1 VRRVRYAVAMSLDG
15 YIAGPKGE
23 ADWIVMDP
31 EIDFRAIFAQF
42 DTLLVG
48 RRSYE
53 AMAGYGGGG
62 GMFSGMKVLVLSRTL
77 KQADHPKV
85 TIVSRRVPETIGA
98 LRKEPGKDIWLFGGG
113 ELFRSL
119 LELNLVDA
127 VEVAVIPAL
136 LGGGIPLLPSPAHR
150 AKLEL
155 TRHRVYAKTG
165 TVSLEYA
172 VKRSRRRPRS
182 AAPTLEADGER
193 LQPAQDRALS
203 PAQ

>member
-1 VRRVRYAVAMSLDG
+1 MRRVRYAVAMSLDG

-23 ADWIVMDP
+23 ADWILMDP
-31 EIDFRAIFAQF
+31 EIDFRAIFAQY

-48 RRSYE
+48 RRTYE
-53 AMAGYGGGG
+53 AMASYGGDE
-62 GMFSGMKVLVLSRTL
+62 GMFSGMKVLLLSRTL

-119 LELNLVDA
+119 LELNLVDT
-127 VEVAVIPAL
+127 VEVALIPAL
-136 LGGGIPLLPSPAHR
+136 LGEGVPLLPSPAHR
-150 AKLEL
+150 ARLQL
-155 TRHRVYAKTG
+155 TSHRVYAKTG

-172 VKRSRRRPRS
+172 VIPRSRESRARNRGSRRSRSGS
-182 AAPTLEADGER
+182 AAR
-193 LQPAQDRALS
+193 
-203 PAQ
+203 